1 MNYTKTIREFCF
13 QNKGEIFDVSYMG
26 DKYFEMVP
34 YKTLLKILNRL
45 EDEGIVTC
53 VSKGVYLIREES
65 RELDEAIIDRFISNG
80 HGMYSGYTLFNE
92 LEITEQQNDCVEIYT
107 NRISSQTKR
116 IGDYQLT
123 RIDLPFTPQV
133 ISMITL
139 LECIE
144 KGPSIIDVSIIRL
157 HEIIDAFAQ
166 DYTDQIFGLVIG
178 TIPYHY
184 STTVTLRELL
194 DRKGVENDCITVF
207 ERHRMQ

>member
-26 DKYFEMVP
+26 DKYLEMVP

-53 VSKGVYLIREES
+53 VSKGVYLIREEN

-194 DRKGVENDCITVF
+194 DRKGDENDCITVF